1 MNFNE
6 FNLIAEGKKKELI
19 AAYLAGRQQSTPKI
33 VDYGG
38 GEPNSPERAE
48 AIRRMMKDGIGG
60 KAVQRAQ
67 ERRVKEAK
75 KAVKSILNR

>member
-38 GEPNSPERAE
+38 GEPNSPERAA
-48 AIRRMMKDGIGG
+48 AIKSMMKSGIGG

-67 ERRVKEAK
+67 ERKVKEAK
-75 KAVKSILNR
+75 KAIKHLKK